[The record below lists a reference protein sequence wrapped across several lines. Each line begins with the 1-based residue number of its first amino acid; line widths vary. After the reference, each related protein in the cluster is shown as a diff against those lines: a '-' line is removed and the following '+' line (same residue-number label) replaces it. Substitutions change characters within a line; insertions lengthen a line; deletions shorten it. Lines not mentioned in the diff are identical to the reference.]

1 MTREEYN
8 ELKTRAHKMM
18 LDDYEWMLQQEPDRY
33 LWGHYQCWLIEFV
46 HDVNDIATLK
56 SVVEEEDLCDA
67 WHDNLFR
74 KKPLCQLYEGFFAQ
88 VGVAVPNNP
97 AKSLNKLRAMEQRR
111 RIFPDSITL
120 FYMNEIQKNP
130 NCRIIELLIVSK
142 GDDESECEG
151 SLMANSN
158 EA

>member
-1 MTREEYN
+1 M
-8 ELKTRAHKMM
+8 
-18 LDDYEWMLQQEPDRY
+18 
-33 LWGHYQCWLIEFV
+33 
-46 HDVNDIATLK
+46 
-56 SVVEEEDLCDA
+56 VEEEDLCDA
-67 WHDNLFR
+67 WHDSLFR

-142 GDDESECEG
+142 GDDESEFE
-151 SLMANSN
+151 
-158 EA
+158 

>member
-1 MTREEYN
+1 M
-8 ELKTRAHKMM
+8 
-18 LDDYEWMLQQEPDRY
+18 
-33 LWGHYQCWLIEFV
+33 
-46 HDVNDIATLK
+46 
-56 SVVEEEDLCDA
+56 
-67 WHDNLFR
+67 
-74 KKPLCQLYEGFFAQ
+74 
-88 VGVAVPNNP
+88 PNNP